1 MKNITPLCKIA
12 YKYGTD
18 KCPAIGHPYTPFYYE
33 LLKDKKDSIRKV
45 IEIGIG
51 TRTYVRN
58 NPKPYA
64 TGASL
69 YMWRDF
75 FPNAQIYGVD
85 ILPESMFKADRIET
99 YIYDETKKE
108 DLENLIA
115 KTGSD
120 IDLFIDDGVH
130 SKAAQIFLAK
140 TVLPMLSKN
149 IIYVIEDV
157 GFPRTIKNTLS
168 DYICREPKLDFQGQ
182 PRYAKQRLVIITN
195 R

>member
-1 MKNITPLCKIA
+1 MKNKTPLCKIA

-33 LLKDKKDSIRKV
+33 LLKDKKDSIKKV

-51 TRTYVRN
+51 IKTYVYN
-58 NPKPYA
+58 NPKPYT

-75 FPNAQIYGVD
+75 FPNAVIFGAD
-85 ILPESMFKADRIET
+85 ILPESMFKANRIKT
-99 YIYDETKKE
+99 FICDETKKE

-120 IDLFIDDGVH
+120 IDLFIDDGLH
-130 SKAAQIFLAK
+130 SKNAQIFLAK
-140 TVLPMLSKN
+140 TILPMLFKN
-149 IIYVIEDV
+149 VIYVIEDA
-157 GFPRTIKNTLS
+157 GFPRTIKNVLS

-182 PRYAKQRLVIITN
+182 PRYPKQRLVIVKN
-195 R
+195 K